1 MDNKDL
7 INDEIEILD
16 DIVEEEA
23 LFVEEEPSYKPTYAE
38 DNSLKDSNTV
48 SLGGEIEGH
57 SVNDALTK
65 FNTEDNRVMFSIP
78 EEPVIEIKEEI
89 NIPIESPNLSDE
101 LDNTLFIAKEALDP
115 TPVVKDNTKDETKS
129 NKRAIIFVIVL
140 FVLLGVGIILFPFI
154 KEFIGNVNL
163 K

>member
-16 DIVEEEA
+16 DIVEEEI
-23 LFVEEEPSYKPTYAE
+23 LFVEEEPTYTPTYAE
-38 DNSLKDSNTV
+38 DNSLKDNSNV
-48 SLGGEIEGH
+48 SLGGEVVGH

-65 FNTEDNRVMFSIP
+65 FNTEEPVMFTIP

-89 NIPIESPNLSDE
+89 NIPVESPNLSDE

-115 TPVVKDNTKDETKS
+115 APIVKDNTKDETKS
-129 NKRAIIFVIVL
+129 NKRAVIFVIVL
-140 FVLLGVGIILFPFI
+140 FVLLGVGIVAFPFI
-154 KEFIGNVNL
+154 KEFISNL

>member
-16 DIVEEEA
+16 DIVEEES
-23 LFVEEEPSYKPTYAE
+23 LFFEEEPSYKPTYAE
-38 DNSLKDSNTV
+38 DNSLKDNSTV

-65 FNTEDNRVMFSIP
+65 FNTEDSRVMFSIP

-89 NIPIESPNLSDE
+89 NIPVESPSLSDE

-115 TPVVKDNTKDETKS
+115 APVVKDDAKDETKS
-129 NKRAIIFVIVL
+129 NKRAVIFVIVL
-140 FVLLGVGIILFPFI
+140 FLLLALGVVLFPFI
-154 KEFIGNVNL
+154 KDFISNL

>member
-16 DIVEEEA
+16 DIVEEEV
-23 LFVEEEPSYKPTYAE
+23 LFVEEEPTYTPTYTE
-38 DNSLKDSNTV
+38 DHSLKDSSTI
-48 SLGGEIEGH
+48 SLGGEVEGH

-65 FNTEDNRVMFSIP
+65 FNTEETPIMYSIP
-78 EEPVIEIKEEI
+78 EEPVVEIKEEI
-89 NIPIESPNLSDE
+89 NIPVESPNLSDE

-115 TPVVKDNTKDETKS
+115 APVVKDNAKDETKS

-140 FVLLGVGIILFPFI
+140 FVLLGVGIVAFPFI
-154 KEFIGNVNL
+154 KEFISNL